1 MVMSVGLK
9 ARSQNESAHQLERGE
24 KTESRGPQ
32 NIEAPL
38 LFCTWLAESSRFAG
52 VGSPRCVHARLARE
66 RTLLGSPRRSI
77 VCRNPLNSS
86 PKQQQAVGI
95 LVQQLAQLLHRRVVD
110 QVALLDRWW
119 LPPRRLHGLL
129 EGLRR
134 LLVRDPHAKA

>member
-9 ARSQNESAHQLERGE
+9 ATSQNESAHQLERGE

-66 RTLLGSPRRSI
+66 RTLQGISA
-77 VCRNPLNSS
+77 VSS
-86 PKQQQAVGI
+86 PLAPPGRPARTHHTD
-95 LVQQLAQLLHRRVVD
+95 LPRSVQH
-110 QVALLDRWW
+110 
-119 LPPRRLHGLL
+119 
-129 EGLRR
+129 
-134 LLVRDPHAKA
+134 